1 MQLVKTVY
9 INKYVT
15 INIVYNDTDLYH
27 CLMSE
32 CIGTEGAKQTVMI
45 KYELKVNH
53 WEMVWIH
60 LRNY

>member
-53 WEMVWIH
+53 
-60 LRNY
+60 